1 MTVITELSTT
11 TVPTPRRPR
20 GKRPGL
26 RAKCAPYMQAG
37 ETIPQA
43 MARLHQHLQT
53 ACSKLVNDKH
63 RDTARI
69 EQLEKKVTEHRLSAA
84 PYLEVGESI
93 PAAFQR
99 LTAEVTMVN
108 AQRDALRQVVIQLA
122 QQQKETAC

>member
-1 MTVITELSTT
+1 MTFITALPPTT
-11 TVPTPRRPR
+11 TTATTARRSR
-20 GKRPGL
+20 AKRPGL
-26 RAKCAPYMQAG
+26 RAQCAPYMQTG

-69 EQLEKKVTEHRLSAA
+69 EQLEKKATEHRRSAA

-122 QQQKETAC
+122 QQERA